1 MTMQI
6 QRPPSWGEIV
16 WTQYRASWA
25 NKSAL
30 VMIGLLV
37 VMAVYAPLLSSS
49 QPLLWCAQGR
59 CTSPW
64 LAGLFFNANVYE
76 SGIDIFFNLLMFF
89 LPLWILLARRQWKRG
104 LYQTS
109 SEAAQGARRLHL
121 ALWGSL
127 LAVFFAMMVFQPQ
140 VALPDYRGLAS
151 NAASRAASDIA
162 VAWFAP
168 LRMHY
173 SDVLFGAEGPGL
185 HHLLG
190 LDTSGRDVFV
200 RLLYGTRV
208 SLSVGVIA
216 VAIYLSIGVVV
227 GAFAGYFGGWADIL
241 TERTVEIFICFPTFF
256 LILTFISFLDA
267 PSIVWV
273 MVFIGIVGWTGPAR
287 LVRGEFLRIRG
298 MDYVVAARALGL
310 PDRRIIFGH
319 ILPNALGPVLVSAT
333 FGVANAIIAESTLS
347 FLGIGDRVLPSW
359 GRILALGRATG
370 DTPMMLIAGA
380 MIFFTVVSLNM
391 AGEGLRDALDPK
403 LRQ

>member
-1 MTMQI
+1 MSTLV

-16 WTQYRASWA
+16 WSQFAASKV
-25 NKSAL
+25 NLLAL
-30 VMIGLLV
+30 VVIGLLV
-37 VMAVYAPLLSSS
+37 GTAVYAPVMASS
-49 QPLLWCAQGR
+49 QPFLWCFEGR
-59 CTSPW
+59 CSSPW
-64 LAGLFFNANVYE
+64 MMSLFFNRNVYE
-76 SGIDIFFNLLMFF
+76 SGIDVFFNLLMLF
-89 LPLWILLARRQWKRG
+89 LPLWFWLARRNWKRG
-104 LYQTS
+104 LSLSS
-109 SEAAQGARRLHL
+109 SEAADRARRLHL
-121 ALWGSL
+121 SMWGGM
-127 LAVFFAMMVFQPQ
+127 LACFFALLVFQPQ
-140 VALPDYRGLAS
+140 VAIPDYRALAPD
-151 NAASRAASDIA
+151 AS
-162 VAWFAP
+162 VAWFPP

-173 SDVLFGAEGPGL
+173 SDVLFGQDGVGL
-185 HHLLG
+185 THFFG

-200 RLLYGTRV
+200 RLVFGTRV

-227 GAFAGYFGGWADIL
+227 GAIAGYFGGWVDIL

-256 LILTFISFLDA
+256 LILTFISFLDS

-273 MVFIGIVGWTGPAR
+273 MVFIGVVGWTGPAR

-298 MDYVVAARALGL
+298 MDYVAAARALGL

-319 ILPNALGPVLVSAT
+319 ILPNALGPVLVNAT

-370 DTPMMLIAGA
+370 DTPMMLIAGM
-380 MIFFTVVSLNM
+380 MIFVTVSSLNM